1 MKRYIF
7 VLAFAVVAVCTTAKT
22 ATAQEILLEGPL
34 AGAPAVRKLVQ
45 YREMRFSV
53 GPQFGYT
60 LLNEYMHN
68 FMLGAKLEFN
78 IFEWLSVGLVGYY
91 VVNAPT
97 KLTQH
102 ISESEDIAG
111 DATTPADS
119 NFPSYTGADNFEEQ
133 VSLMKGM
140 YLAQIGIIPLR
151 GKLAVF
157 EKMFV
162 AIDGYIFLGGGI
174 VNYEERELCNRD
186 GDSCGSMNMDGSGSI
201 TRESRITGTFTFGVG
216 FTTYFNEW
224 IGLSLEYRLAPF
236 KWNSGGTDEAGQAGT
251 EWELVEDE
259 DDNVVWEPI
268 KKGSGDYP
276 DGNIDEHD
284 RKWNSN
290 QSIALGIIFHFPLE
304 PTVAH

>member
-78 IFEWLSVGLVGYY
+78 IFEWLSVGVVGYY

-111 DATTPADS
+111 DATTSADS
-119 NFPSYTGADNFEEQ
+119 NFPSYSGADNFEEQ
-133 VSLMKGM
+133 VSHMKGM

-174 VNYEERELCNRD
+174 VNY
-186 GDSCGSMNMDGSGSI
+186 
-201 TRESRITGTFTFGVG
+201 
-216 FTTYFNEW
+216 
-224 IGLSLEYRLAPF
+224 
-236 KWNSGGTDEAGQAGT
+236 
-251 EWELVEDE
+251 
-259 DDNVVWEPI
+259 
-268 KKGSGDYP
+268 
-276 DGNIDEHD
+276 
-284 RKWNSN
+284 
-290 QSIALGIIFHFPLE
+290 
-304 PTVAH
+304 